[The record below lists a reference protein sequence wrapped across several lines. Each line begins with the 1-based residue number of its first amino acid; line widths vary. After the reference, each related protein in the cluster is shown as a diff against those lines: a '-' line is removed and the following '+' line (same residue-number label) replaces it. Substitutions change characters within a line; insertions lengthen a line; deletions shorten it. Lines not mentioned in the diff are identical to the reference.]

1 MTMRGR
7 LVLWVFC
14 AMASAAAA
22 EISYELT
29 KIDEGTAWVS
39 SYWGYNAPKLIYDGD
54 RYFTVGLWGTE
65 QATATGALYALR
77 DGQWH
82 KGYTWEG
89 LNYQPGMLLLDSAQ
103 RPILIY
109 PRQGLSLIHI

>member
-29 KIDEGTAWVS
+29 KIAEGPA
-39 SYWGYNAPKLIYDGD
+39 
-54 RYFTVGLWGTE
+54 
-65 QATATGALYALR
+65 
-77 DGQWH
+77 
-82 KGYTWEG
+82 WEG
-89 LNYQPGMLLLDSAQ
+89 WSLTFAARRSYIDA
-103 RPILIY
+103 IL
-109 PRQGLSLIHI
+109 PAVLPEDGTLKFTTAP